1 MRDCCRIAS
10 PKARWLILGEAT
22 QASGFPL
29 FSVIKTGL
37 VEMVNCGETNTAAQN
52 DRESQGTFSHGCI
65 MTKLLFLA
73 VLIGVFQDVRAAVP
87 DASSPKSK
95 EMADWFQMTGVRW
108 AIYSEF
114 ILPNDTAQ
122 TASTGVWVAKTTE
135 SMKPTFARSQS
146 AYLAEARKEAERFQ
160 IRWSEGIREV
170 LKVTTLTREEA
181 DRILAYMIERR
192 AAAKKLATELATLRR
207 MDLPASAPADS
218 ASTSGGK

>member
-1 MRDCCRIAS
+1 MQRGS
-10 PKARWLILGEAT
+10 SKKFE
-22 QASGFPL
+22 
-29 FSVIKTGL
+29 TG
-37 VEMVNCGETNTAAQN
+37 VFEMVNCGETHTRPQN
-52 DRESQGTFSHGCI
+52 DRELQERFLHGYD

-73 VLIGVFQDVRAAVP
+73 VLLGVFYDARAAVP
-87 DASSPKSK
+87 DVTSAKSK

-108 AIYSEF
+108 AIYTEF

-122 TASTGVWVAKTTE
+122 TASTSVWVGKTHE

-192 AAAKKLATELATLRR
+192 AAAKRLATELATLRR
-207 MDLPASAPADS
+207 MEAPADAPS
-218 ASTSGGK
+218 ESRSSGGGR